1 VNNLNVTS
9 TLSVADTFTA
19 TLTVTGQGTVSSDAA
34 TVTATLGA
42 AAGSMTI
49 NGDDST
55 NTVNLVAATAAAG
68 TTTDSATIN
77 LAGTVA
83 VDNEGG
89 GNTVVENLT
98 LSGNGA
104 AASYDI
110 ADATTAGN
118 TLETLT
124 ITGSQNVTVTA
135 SAAAL
140 GGIDAAADY
149 SDTSTAGT
157 TTVVMDTRA
166 TVDLSDVKADSI
178 EFGVNGAGASTLT
191 VANSQALALTADVN
205 AGSVLTI
212 DSTELTSGSETLN
225 LSIENTQSANA
236 MVVSDFEV
244 VNLTIDD
251 DSAATTTAQT
261 ITVAGL
267 TGAAGTDI
275 NISSTLDNLTLTAVT
290 ADNIIATG
298 MAGVLTVATTANVDG
313 ITGGSGADD
322 VDHDADSALTFNG
335 GAGADVLGVSAAQTN
350 TTITFNGGAGNDTL
364 SLETAQI
371 VGDRYVLTDVEFID
385 TNNLAMTV
393 DARDFTGQ
401 TLVITSTGG
410 ANETFNFDIANTTN
424 VDLSGISG
432 NEAQMAFASASAT
445 AIATTYSGTQLI
457 DTITTGAGNDTIS
470 GNAGADI
477 IDGAA
482 GTDTINGGA
491 GADSITG
498 GAGNDTMSGGA
509 GSDTFLFT
517 QTAALNGSDTVSDFA
532 VGTVASGGDVID
544 TSGFNVTIANANV
557 GTAIT
562 LATAT
567 ALATEGTTIAVADDE
582 AYFAKVASTST
593 ADTVAELV
601 TALANG
607 GELDAVDIAANA
619 DALVILGQDNG
630 STLFVYGVNNDGTA
644 AIIASEV
651 ALLATITSSADVID
665 SFTTANIA

>member
-601 TALANG
+601 TALTNG

>member
-1 VNNLNVTS
+1 
-9 TLSVADTFTA
+9 
-19 TLTVTGQGTVSSDAA
+19 
-34 TVTATLGA
+34 
-42 AAGSMTI
+42 
-49 NGDDST
+49 
-55 NTVNLVAATAAAG
+55 
-68 TTTDSATIN
+68 
-77 LAGTVA
+77 
-83 VDNEGG
+83 
-89 GNTVVENLT
+89 
-98 LSGNGA
+98 
-104 AASYDI
+104 
-110 ADATTAGN
+110 
-118 TLETLT
+118 
-124 ITGSQNVTVTA
+124 
-135 SAAAL
+135 
-140 GGIDAAADY
+140 
-149 SDTSTAGT
+149 
-157 TTVVMDTRA
+157 
-166 TVDLSDVKADSI
+166 
-178 EFGVNGAGASTLT
+178 
-191 VANSQALALTADVN
+191 
-205 AGSVLTI
+205 
-212 DSTELTSGSETLN
+212 
-225 LSIENTQSANA
+225 

-432 NEAQMAFASASAT
+432 NEAQMAFGTANAT

-457 DTITTGAGNDTIS
+457 DTITTGAGNDTIN

-544 TSGFNVTIANANV
+544 TSGFNVTIANATS

-644 AIIASEV
+644 AIVASEV
-651 ALLATITSSADVID
+651 ALLATVTSSADVID